1 MWAEEYDNRNWLAV
15 RKNGMKAMRGSWSK
29 TGQSVLLMMKKG
41 LSICLMVFVCI
52 AVDLSIN
59 VNDVEAS
66 VQSRRV
72 VIDPNSG
79 LAIWGYDPVA
89 YHTDQKAVKGKH
101 DYEFVWNNVSW
112 VFASQANLEV
122 FKADPDLYAP
132 QFGGHGALAMARGYL
147 SASNPKV
154 WALYKDRLYL
164 FYSFPARAAWAQALE
179 QHIQRGIA
187 SWQKLEPTLT
197 R

>member
-1 MWAEEYDNRNWLAV
+1 MNVEQEFSGKMGPAALSVMKSGMRIGLMGLAFS
-15 RKNGMKAMRGSWSK
+15 AF
-29 TGQSVLLMMKKG
+29 VLMSG
-41 LSICLMVFVCI
+41 VSD
-52 AVDLSIN
+52 A
-59 VNDVEAS
+59 EAS
-66 VQSRRV
+66 AQSRRV
-72 VIDPNSG
+72 VTDPNSG

-89 YHTDQKAVKGKH
+89 YHTDHKAVKGKH

-132 QFGGHGALAMARGYL
+132 QFGGHGALGMARGYV
-147 SASNPKV
+147 SGSNPQV

-179 QHIQRGIA
+179 LHIDRGNNNWQR
-187 SWQKLEPTLT
+187 LETTLT